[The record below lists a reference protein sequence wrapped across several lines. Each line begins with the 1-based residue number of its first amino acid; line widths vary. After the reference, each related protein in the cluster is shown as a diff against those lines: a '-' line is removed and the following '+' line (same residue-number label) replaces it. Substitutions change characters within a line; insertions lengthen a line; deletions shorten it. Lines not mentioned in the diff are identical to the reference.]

1 MIDSPCPQIHQKY
14 KFMESSL
21 ASRRRK
27 LKSQVGSFA
36 TKVVV
41 TKYIVGS
48 WHKKQPG
55 DDHQVERKEGGELSM
70 LKMVSLNIFLL
81 QAEETMETQ
90 FLLSE
95 QVYARAKVVSSIF
108 LPYWYTFF

>member
-1 MIDSPCPQIHQKY
+1 
-14 KFMESSL
+14 
-21 ASRRRK
+21 
-27 LKSQVGSFA
+27 
-36 TKVVV
+36 
-41 TKYIVGS
+41 
-48 WHKKQPG
+48 
-55 DDHQVERKEGGELSM
+55 M

-108 LPYWYTFF
+108 LL